1 MAKRDNSSLR
11 QQAKREIANL
21 KRRTKYWEQKYHY
34 KVEIPD
40 ISNVKRVTKQFVQ
53 KIQGIRYKNL
63 TEKQKQEYSR
73 NYTIAYDHGEINIPQ
88 PRETYEPPTE
98 AQFISGISDDFSQIP
113 LDDDDIKQ
121 EPIDTADEID
131 ASLDRIIDEI
141 LDVDTSGM
149 RPGQSINYI
158 ARDELQ
164 NLLWEAR
171 HNYGDNAFYEMMQD
185 KEFVSRLQEAA
196 CAAQLVSND
205 RNGDLKEESKTEII
219 KFATL
224 LNNGRPL
231 SLEQQEMFWA
241 TQRADIGLYDED

>member
-34 KVEIPD
+34 KVDIPD
-40 ISNVKRVTKQFVQ
+40 LSSVKRVTKQYVQ
-53 KIQGIRYKNL
+53 KLHDIHYKSL
-63 TEKQKQEYSR
+63 TEKQKKEYAR
-73 NYTIAYDHGEINIPQ
+73 NYTIAYDRGEINIPE
-88 PRETYEPPTE
+88 PRRPYEPPTE
-98 AQFISGISDDFSQIP
+98 SQFISGISDDFSQIP
-113 LDDDDIKQ
+113 LDDTDFSQ

-131 ASLDRIIDEI
+131 TRLDMIIDEI
-141 LDVDTSGM
+141 LEVNTSGM
-149 RPGQSINYI
+149 RPGQSINYM
-158 ARDELQ
+158 ARDQLQ

-171 HNYGDNAFYEMMQD
+171 RNYGDKGFYEIMQD

-205 RNGDLKEESKTEII
+205 KNGDLKEESKTEII
-219 KFATL
+219 KFATI
-224 LNNGRPL
+224 LNNGNPL

>member
-53 KIQGIRYKNL
+53 KIHDIRYKSL
-63 TEKQKQEYSR
+63 SEKQKKEYSR
-73 NYTIAYDHGEINIPQ
+73 NYTIAYDRGEINIPQ
-88 PRETYEPPTE
+88 PRQIYEPPTE
-98 AQFISGISDDFSQIP
+98 EQFISNTFYDFSPMPQDDDDFSQ
-113 LDDDDIKQ
+113 
-121 EPIDTADEID
+121 EPVDTAEEID
-131 ASLDRIIDEI
+131 AYLDRVIDEI
-141 LDVDTSGM
+141 LDVNTSGM
-149 RPGQSINYI
+149 RPGQSINYM
-158 ARDELQ
+158 ARDQLQ

-171 HNYGDNAFYEMMQD
+171 RNYGDKGFYEMVQD
-185 KEFVSRLQEAA
+185 KSFVSRLQEAA

-205 RNGDLKEESKTEII
+205 KNGDLKEESKTEII
-219 KFATL
+219 KFATI
-224 LNNGRPL
+224 LNSDMPL
-231 SLEQQEMFWA
+231 SLEQQEMFWE